1 MSHSE
6 CRNQSKKFIT
16 SAALGFCGGVKKA
29 VSVFESARREYS
41 GCIYILHELVHNNFV
56 TRKMTA
62 NGAVFVDDPADIPDN
77 SLVMI
82 GAHGVACAVEN
93 ELRKRCRV
101 LDATCPKVKALQ
113 KQSSEVHEDEELVML
128 CKLGHPE
135 AVGVLGYSG
144 TGKIY
149 PVSNIMD
156 VKSLPELQKPV
167 LLSQT
172 TVSRELV
179 SDAERIL
186 KQRFPNLRFTG
197 NICDA
202 SSRRQRA
209 AEKLAAVCQHVFVVG
224 SSHSSNAY
232 ELVKVVKAC
241 GTTASLI
248 DDCNCI
254 DPEKLND
261 ISIIG
266 ITAGASTPDELI
278 NDVKARLTVLGYCD
292 GGIADV

>member
-29 VSVFESARREYS
+29 VSVFESARREYR
-41 GCIYILHELVHNNFV
+41 GNIYILHELVHNNFV
-56 TRKMTA
+56 TRKMTD
-62 NGAVFVDDPADIPDN
+62 NGAVFVDDPADVPDG

-82 GAHGVACAVEN
+82 GAHGVSSAVEH
-93 ELRKRCRV
+93 ELRQRCRV

-113 KQSSEVHEDEELVML
+113 KQSSQVQEDEELVML

-144 TGKIY
+144 TEKIY
-149 PVSNIMD
+149 PVSSISD
-156 VKSLPELQKPV
+156 VNLLPELKKPV

-179 SDAERIL
+179 SEAENIL
-186 KQRFPNLRFTG
+186 KQRFPNLRTTG

-202 SSRRQRA
+202 SSRRQQA
-209 AEKLAAVCQHVFVVG
+209 AEQLAAVCQHVYVVG
-224 SSHSSNAY
+224 SSHSSNAF
-232 ELVKVVKAC
+232 ELVKVVKSC
-241 GTTASLI
+241 GISASLI
-248 DDCNCI
+248 DDCSCI
-254 DPEKLND
+254 DPEMLNN
-261 ISIIG
+261 ISTIG

-278 NDVKARLTVLGYCD
+278 NDVKERLTDLGYCD
-292 GGIADV
+292 AGVANV